1 MRATVILRRL
11 RIPLRIALWA
21 LPIVWMLVLLLGI
34 REQLEH
40 ATLDQARTLLLDGE
54 GASARELLAELRS
67 SPWTGEQARA
77 GLELADALVNE
88 VLVSE
93 ALSEVPLSEVPS
105 EVPAASETANGDLE
119 RSLDPSAFAV
129 PLIIR
134 TAFERGDFQAA
145 LRLTELAERLGMRT
159 VPLVTAAAS
168 IEADR
173 VQDAQRLTA
182 LDRTPPGNML
192 RRVAHHL
199 GSPEEQG
206 GVLLRDRSGR
216 PIGTA
221 DTGNLDLMDHVRPE
235 LVPRAVS
242 DVLSEHPTTGSLRL
256 TLDLELS
263 EAAYKAFGR
272 YRGSIVLV
280 EPQTG
285 EILAAV
291 SDRRTWRKGGTPAFE
306 QLREPASIAKLITAT
321 AAWRA
326 GIDPDAA
333 LAKMRCRGH
342 ESYSGKLLYCPSI
355 VGRLRGLDR
364 ALATSCNVAFAN
376 LGVQVGREGMI
387 DEFRRYGFDRFEGLL
402 GSSRIVQPYG
412 DDRQLADL
420 SIGLEASA
428 ITPLHA
434 ALLAAVVA
442 ADGVMPVPT
451 IVAAEDGRLGLHP
464 RPLPIQPGQRVIDS
478 RWVPE
483 LTEAMEAV
491 VRRGTA
497 QRVWPP
503 GNFPVAMKTGTASDP
518 RYGFHVNYIGIGPM
532 PDARLAFCV
541 RITDQPTSVKVRY
554 AARQVTHR
562 LLRSL
567 GRIAEDRGWSNGGV
581 DLLRERYPSGRLAA
595 ADRDGRRSAEVRSG
609 RTSRSRA
616 ASTR

>member
-1 MRATVILRRL
+1 M
-11 RIPLRIALWA
+11 
-21 LPIVWMLVLLLGI
+21 VWMLVLLLAI

-40 ATLDQARTLLLDGE
+40 ASLSQARELLVDGN
-54 GASARELLAELRS
+54 GDSARELLAELRS

-77 GLELADALVNE
+77 GLELADALTGG
-88 VLVSE
+88 
-93 ALSEVPLSEVPS
+93 EVPPTSG
-105 EVPAASETANGDLE
+105 AASPGVE
-119 RSLDPSAFAV
+119 RRRDASAFAV

-134 TAFERGDFQAA
+134 TAFERGEFQAA
-145 LRLTELAERLGMRT
+145 LRLTDLAERLGMPT
-159 VPLVTAAAS
+159 VPLVTAAAW

-173 VQDAQRLTA
+173 VQDALRLTA
-182 LDRTPPGNML
+182 LERTPPGNML
-192 RRVAHHL
+192 RRVAHHQ
-199 GSPEEQG
+199 GSPEEQS
-206 GVLLRDRSGR
+206 GVLLRDRAGR

-221 DTGNLDLMDHVRPE
+221 DPAKLELMDHVRRE
-235 LVPRAVS
+235 LVPRAVTDVIGEHS
-242 DVLSEHPTTGSLRL
+242 DAGSLRL

-263 EAAYKAFGR
+263 EAAFSAFGR

-280 EPQTG
+280 DPQTG

-326 GIDPDAA
+326 GIDPDAE

-342 ESYSGKLLYCPSI
+342 ESYSGKRLYCPSI
-355 VGRLRGLDR
+355 AGRLRGLDR

-376 LGVQVGREGMI
+376 LGVRVGRKAMI
-387 DEFRRYGFDRFEGLL
+387 EEFRRYGFDRAGGLL
-402 GSSRIVQPYG
+402 TGSRIVQPYG

-420 SIGLEASA
+420 SIGLEASS

-451 IVAAEDGRLGLHP
+451 LVAAEDGRLGLHP
-464 RPLPIQPGQRVIDS
+464 RLLPIQPGERVIDS

-483 LTEAMEAV
+483 LVEAMKTV

-503 GNFPVAMKTGTASDP
+503 SNFQVAMKTGTASDP

-541 RITDQPTSVKVRY
+541 RITDRPTSAKVRY
-554 AARQVTHR
+554 AAQQVTHR
-562 LLRSL
+562 LLRNL
-567 GRIAEDRGWSNGGV
+567 GRIAEERGWSSGGE
-581 DLLRERYPSGRLAA
+581 DPLRDNYPTGRLASVE
-595 ADRDGRRSAEVRSG
+595 RDGRRGAEARAR
-609 RTSRSRA
+609 RTARSRA
-616 ASTR
+616 VSAR

>member
-1 MRATVILRRL
+1 M
-11 RIPLRIALWA
+11 PL
-21 LPIVWMLVLLLGI
+21 VWMLALLLSI
-34 REQLEH
+34 REQIEH
-40 ATLDQARTLLLDGE
+40 ADLSQAHSLLVHGDAE
-54 GASARELLAELRS
+54 GARELLAPLAS
-67 SPWTGEQARA
+67 SPWTGQQARA
-77 GLELADALVNE
+77 GLELTDAL
-88 VLVSE
+88 LGR
-93 ALSEVPLSEVPS
+93 
-105 EVPAASETANGDLE
+105 ETSSGAEGDDDGIQRL
-119 RSLDPSAFAV
+119 LDPSAFAV
-129 PLIIR
+129 ALITR
-134 TAFERGDFQAA
+134 TAFERGEFQAA
-145 LRLTELAERLGMRT
+145 LRLTELAERLGLPT
-159 VPLVTAAAS
+159 VPLVTTATW

-173 VQDAQRLTA
+173 LDDARQTETLERASRDRMPDGKIPNGTMLT
-182 LDRTPPGNML
+182 
-192 RRVAHHL
+192 RVAHHL

-206 GVLLRDRSGR
+206 GVLLRDRLGR

-221 DTGNLDLMDHVRPE
+221 DVGELELMNHVRPE

-242 DVLSEHPTTGSLRL
+242 DVVNDHRSAGSLRL

-263 EAAYKAFGR
+263 EAAFKAFGR

-280 EPQTG
+280 APHTG

-291 SDRRTWRKGGTPAFE
+291 SDRRTWRQGGTPAFE

-321 AAWRA
+321 ASWRA
-326 GIDPDAA
+326 GIDADAA

-376 LGVQVGREGMI
+376 LGVRVGRRGMI
-387 DEFRRYGFDRFEGLL
+387 EEFRRYGFDRFDRPFG
-402 GSSRIVQPYG
+402 GSRIVQAEG

-434 ALLAAVVA
+434 ALLASVMA

-464 RPLPIQPGQRVIDS
+464 RPLPIQPGQQVIDR

-483 LTEAMEAV
+483 LVDAMEAV

-503 GNFPVAMKTGTASDP
+503 RNFPVAMKTGTASDP

-532 PDARLAFCV
+532 PAARLAFCV
-541 RITDQPTSVKVRY
+541 RITDQRTSAKVRY
-554 AARQVTHR
+554 AAQQVTHR
-562 LLRSL
+562 LLRNL
-567 GRIAEDRGWSNGGV
+567 GKIAEDRGWSSGGT
-581 DLLRERYPSGRLAA
+581 DPSKERYPSGRLASV
-595 ADRDGRRSAEVRSG
+595 DRDERREA
-609 RTSRSRA
+609 TSRSERTARSRA
-616 ASTR
+616 ISAR